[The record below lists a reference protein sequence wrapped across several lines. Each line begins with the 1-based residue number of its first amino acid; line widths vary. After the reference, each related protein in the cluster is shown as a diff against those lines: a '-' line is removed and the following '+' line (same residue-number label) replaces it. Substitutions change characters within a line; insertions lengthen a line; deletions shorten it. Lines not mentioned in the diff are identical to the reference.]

1 MVLKLN
7 RLNFVLISDDFRGYR
22 CLKKTRAARLLNTSK
37 AIKEP

>member
-7 RLNFVLISDDFRGYR
+7 RLNFVLISGVIDV
-22 CLKKTRAARLLNTSK
+22 KKTRAARLLNTSK